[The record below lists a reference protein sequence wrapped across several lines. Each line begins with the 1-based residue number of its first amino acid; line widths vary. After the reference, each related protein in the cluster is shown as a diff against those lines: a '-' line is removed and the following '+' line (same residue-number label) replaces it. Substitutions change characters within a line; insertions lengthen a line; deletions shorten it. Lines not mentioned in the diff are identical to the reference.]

1 MAQKYKNTNTEMLQ
15 DSWKE
20 MYQTLLPT
28 AARSKNPAQLKWP
41 VYNDHCFARIILDN
55 IVGKDTPWTQKVKS
69 PAYMNMSQEQ
79 LEQSIALGWKILDGV
94 VDLVQLNESS
104 LEVRGKVGKVRM
116 DRGRKRSAEVDDA
129 GVTGKRRKT
138 GTVSA
143 YFEKATPPIVSDIS
157 SNEESKSRTP
167 SPIKVASKPQTA
179 LSSAFL
185 STPLPATYAPAADLK
200 PHLAKIAASP
210 DLTPFRKL
218 VLTALCQVP
227 PGQYTTYGALST
239 YLSSS
244 PRAVGNALRNN
255 PFAPDVPC
263 HRVLASGGGLGGF
276 GGSWGR
282 KGKEGEND
290 GLKRDILRREGVRF
304 DGTGRVVGRAWEGF
318 R

>member
-1 MAQKYKNTNTEMLQ
+1 MIAQKDKNMEILR

-28 AARSKNPAQLKWP
+28 AARSKNPAQPKWP

-55 IVGKDTPWTQKVKS
+55 VVGKNTPWTQKIKS

-79 LEQSIALGWKILDGV
+79 LEQSTALGWKILDGV
-94 VDLVQLNESS
+94 ADLVQLDESS
-104 LEVRGKVGKVRM
+104 LAVRGKLGKVRM

-129 GVTGKRRKT
+129 GVTGKRRKS

-143 YFEKATPPIVSDIS
+143 YFEKAASTAASDIS
-157 SNEESKSRTP
+157 DNEENKSGTHT
-167 SPIKVASKPQTA
+167 STKVASKPQTA
-179 LSSAFL
+179 LSSTFL
-185 STPLPATYAPAADLK
+185 STPLPATYAPAIDLK
-200 PHLAKIAASP
+200 PHLAKIAAFP
-210 DLTPFRKL
+210 NLTPFRKL
-218 VLTALCQVP
+218 VLTTLCQVP

-290 GLKRDILRREGVRF
+290 GLKRELLRREGVRF
-304 DGTGRVVGRAWEGF
+304 DGSGRVVGRVWEGF